1 MSDVSN
7 RVGSPPATLA
17 ADHRGREW
25 EPSQGSHQELRAG
38 IVGVSGYSGME
49 LARILAVHSS
59 FTLSLVTTDKWQG
72 RRLGQFVAVSRAA
85 AELTCLS
92 HAAGQ
97 ESFKTLDVVFLCT
110 PAEASISLAPVTL
123 AAGTRV
129 VDLSGAFRLA
139 ADEYPSWYGFEHG
152 QPDLLRE
159 AVYSMPEAADMPARL
174 RGAKLVSN
182 PGCYPTASALSVL
195 PLLRAGLIEPDPIFI
210 DAKSGTTGAGRKAS
224 EDYSFSELAD
234 DFRAYRVLRH
244 QHQPEIER
252 VLALGGAPG
261 AKVTFTPHLLPI
273 RRGILAA
280 AYCRLCA
287 GAGGSDPAQA
297 VKQAIA
303 SFAEGKPFIHVVT
316 PDEVRLR
323 AVVGTN
329 RVLLG
334 ASADAKRGVVVSIAA
349 IDNLVKGAAGQA
361 VQNANMM
368 FGLPETTGLLA
379 LAGHL
384 P

>member
-1 MSDVSN
+1 
-7 RVGSPPATLA
+7 VGSPPKL
-17 ADHRGREW
+17 
-25 EPSQGSHQELRAG
+25 SAG

-49 LARILAVHSS
+49 LARILAVHPA
-59 FTLSLVTTDKWQG
+59 FALAAVTTDKWQG
-72 RRLGQFVAVSRAA
+72 KRLGQFLAVGGPA

-97 ESFKTLDVVFLCT
+97 EVFKTLDVVFFCT
-110 PAEASISLAPVTL
+110 PAEASITLAPVAL

-129 VDLSGAFRLA
+129 VDLSGAFRLSA
-139 ADEYPSWYGFEHG
+139 EEYPSWYGFEHG
-152 QPDLLRE
+152 QPELLRE
-159 AVYSMPEAADMPARL
+159 AVYSMPEVVDMSARL
-174 RGAKLVSN
+174 RTAKLVSN

-210 DAKSGTTGAGRKAS
+210 DAKSGTTGAGRKGT

-261 AKVTFTPHLLPI
+261 AKVTFTPHLLPV

-280 AYCRLCA
+280 AYCRLRL
-287 GAGGSDPAQA
+287 GAGSADPAQA
-297 VKQAIA
+297 VKQALT
-303 SFAEGKPFIHVVT
+303 SFAEGKPFIHIVT

-329 RVLLG
+329 RVLMG
-334 ASADAKRGVVVSIAA
+334 VGVEAKRGVVVSIAA

-361 VQNANMM
+361 VQNANLM

-379 LAGHL
+379 LAGHM

>member
-1 MSDVSN
+1 MSDV
-7 RVGSPPATLA
+7 L
-17 ADHRGREW
+17 
-25 EPSQGSHQELRAG
+25 QLRAG

-49 LARILAVHSS
+49 LARILAVHPS

-72 RRLGQFVAVSRAA
+72 KRLGQFVAVSGAA

-97 ESFKTLDVVFLCT
+97 EGFKTLDVVFFCT
-110 PAEASISLAPVTL
+110 PAEASIGLAPVAL

-252 VLALGGAPG
+252 MLALGGAPG

-273 RRGILAA
+273 RRGILAT
-280 AYCRLCA
+280 AYCRLRA

-303 SFAEGKPFIHVVT
+303 SFAEGKPFVHVVT

-329 RVLLG
+329 RVLMG

>member
-1 MSDVSN
+1 M
-7 RVGSPPATLA
+7 GSPPKL
-17 ADHRGREW
+17 
-25 EPSQGSHQELRAG
+25 SAG

-49 LARILAVHSS
+49 LARILAVHPA
-59 FTLSLVTTDKWQG
+59 FALAAVTTDKWQG
-72 RRLGQFVAVSRAA
+72 KRLGQFLAVGGPA

-97 ESFKTLDVVFLCT
+97 EVFKTLDVVFFCT
-110 PAEASISLAPVTL
+110 PAEASITLAPVAL
-123 AAGTRV
+123 AAGARV
-129 VDLSGAFRLA
+129 VDLSGAFRLSA
-139 ADEYPSWYGFEHG
+139 EEYPSWYGFEHG
-152 QPDLLRE
+152 QPELLRE
-159 AVYSMPEAADMPARL
+159 AVYSMPEAADMAARL
-174 RGAKLVSN
+174 RDAKLVSN
-182 PGCYPTASALSVL
+182 PGCYPTPSALSVL
-195 PLLRAGLIEPDPIFI
+195 PLLRAGLIESDPIFI
-210 DAKSGTTGAGRKAS
+210 DAKSGTTGAGRKGT

-252 VLALGGAPG
+252 VLALAGMPG
-261 AKVTFTPHLLPI
+261 AKVTFTPHLLPV

-280 AYCRLCA
+280 AYCRLRP
-287 GAGGSDPAQA
+287 GAGGDDPAQT
-297 VKQAIA
+297 VKQALVD
-303 SFAEGKPFIHVVT
+303 FARDKPFVHIVT

-329 RVLLG
+329 RVLMG

-361 VQNANMM
+361 VQNANLM

-379 LAGHL
+379 LAGHM

>member
-1 MSDVSN
+1 
-7 RVGSPPATLA
+7 
-17 ADHRGREW
+17 
-25 EPSQGSHQELRAG
+25 
-38 IVGVSGYSGME
+38 ME
-49 LARILAVHSS
+49 LARILAVHPA
-59 FTLSLVTTDKWQG
+59 FTLTTVTTDKWQG
-72 RRLGQFVAVSRAA
+72 KRLGQFVAVAGAA

-97 ESFKTLDVVFLCT
+97 EAFKNLDVVFFCT
-110 PAEASISLAPVTL
+110 PAEASLTLAPVAL

-139 ADEYPSWYGFEHG
+139 AEDYPAWYGFEHG
-152 QPDLLRE
+152 QPALLAQ
-159 AVYSMPEAADMPARL
+159 AVYSMPEVADMTARL
-174 RGAKLVSN
+174 RTAKLVSN

-210 DAKSGTTGAGRKAS
+210 DAKSGTTGAGRKGT
-224 EDYSFSELAD
+224 EDYSFSEIAD

-252 VLALGGAPG
+252 VLASAGAPG
-261 AKVTFTPHLLPI
+261 AKVTFTPHLLPM

-280 AYCRLCA
+280 SYCRLRA

-297 VKQAIA
+297 VKQALA
-303 SFAEGKPFIHVVT
+303 DFAADKPFVHIVT

-361 VQNANMM
+361 VQNANLM

-379 LAGHL
+379 LAGHM